1 MAKRDTPQQHRCGD
15 CNNVTEV
22 WEPSNLLSLKGEP
35 TLGTCPWWTQSRC
48 TLLSWVSNCEHF
60 KPKRPKL

>member
-1 MAKRDTPQQHRCGD
+1 MTKRETPQQHRCGD
-15 CNNVTEV
+15 CDNVTEV

-35 TLGTCPWWTQSRC
+35 TLGTCPWWKQSRC